1 MSAPAA
7 NLQSEKPA
15 ADEYFRPGEDDRLE
29 RAKKWLRIARG
40 LPQDLL
46 PFEVNQ

>member
-1 MSAPAA
+1 LPP
-7 NLQSEKPA
+7 EKSVSV
-15 ADEYFRPGEDDRLE
+15 EYFRPSEDDRLE